1 VGIAMKRT
9 RRNFLRLGATA
20 AAFPAFLRFAKAED
34 WPQRPIT
41 MVVTYAAGSANDVLG
56 RILAAPLSGFLGQQ
70 VIIENVGGAGG
81 MNGTA
86 RVAKAAADGYQ
97 FVLGGMGTFA
107 ANQTL
112 YRKPLYNAA
121 TDFAPVILI
130 DEQPIVLIVR
140 KDFPSD
146 NLSEFIAYARANEAK
161 MQYGSAGPGSGS
173 HLACVL
179 FNATVGFDATHIP
192 YRASIMAIQD
202 LIASRIDYTC
212 PLISVALPLIRS
224 NQVKALAILSKVRS
238 PIMPNLPSA
247 QEQGLVDFEAYYW
260 DAFFLPKGTPAPI
273 VQKLHDGTDATMSIV
288 SVQQRLND
296 LGMAI
301 VAPERRSQAY
311 LQTFVDGEIEKWA
324 RVIKTAGVSAD

>member
-1 VGIAMKRT
+1 
-9 RRNFLRLGATA
+9 
-20 AAFPAFLRFAKAED
+20 
-34 WPQRPIT
+34 
-41 MVVTYAAGSANDVLG
+41 
-56 RILAAPLSGFLGQQ
+56 
-70 VIIENVGGAGG
+70 
-81 MNGTA
+81 
-86 RVAKAAADGYQ
+86 
-97 FVLGGMGTFA
+97 VLGGMGTFA

-212 PLISVALPLIRS
+212 PLISVALPLIGS

-273 VQKLHDGTDATMSIV
+273 VQKLHDATDATMNIV
-288 SVQQRLND
+288 SVQRRLND